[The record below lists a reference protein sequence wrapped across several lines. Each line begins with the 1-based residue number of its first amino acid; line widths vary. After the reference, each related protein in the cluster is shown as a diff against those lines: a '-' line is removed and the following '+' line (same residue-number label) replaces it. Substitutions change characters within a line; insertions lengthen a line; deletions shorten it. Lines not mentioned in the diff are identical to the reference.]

1 MNFSGKIAI
10 IASVLPI
17 LALKMKKITPLPF
30 LLLLIMAFSW
40 SCETP
45 TNSTIVSQD
54 TTPLENEEAVF
65 GYEMA
70 SGLKVVTEVVQRNEN
85 LSEILSRYQVPMVQI
100 AALSDAS
107 PEVFDPR
114 KIKAE
119 RPYTVICSDDSLQ
132 QARCFIYQPNS
143 IDYVAL
149 EFGDEGSTPVVRS
162 GRRAVDTLSHTLSG
176 VVETSLYQSIV
187 DAGGSPALVSAL
199 ADVYAWEIDFF
210 GLQKGDTYSL
220 FFTTYTVE
228 GESAGFGEI
237 QSASFTHMGKE
248 FLAFQFDQGTGH
260 GKEYFDEE
268 GNSLRKTFL
277 KAPLSFT
284 RISSRFSYSR
294 LHPILKIRRPHLGVD
309 YAAPKGTPVVAVGD
323 GTVTQ
328 AAWGGGGGKT
338 VKITHNSNYKTA
350 YLHLSR
356 YGEGIKPGVMVKQGQ
371 VIGYVGS
378 TGLSTGPHLDFRF
391 YKNGTPVDPL
401 TIDAPSAG
409 PITEDNLLAFSREKE
424 RFLEVMQDLHEVEAK
439 QNWLAISDENSHPKK
454 ES

>member
-1 MNFSGKIAI
+1 MNFNGKIAI
-10 IASVLPI
+10 IASILPI
-17 LALKMKKITPLPF
+17 LALKMKNNTLLPF
-30 LLLLIMAFSW
+30 LLILVMAFSW
-40 SCETP
+40 SCEEQP
-45 TNSTIVSQD
+45 VSANVSQD
-54 TTPLENEEAVF
+54 TTPVEKGETVF
-65 GYEMA
+65 GYNIS
-70 SGLKVVTEVVQRNEN
+70 SGLTVVQDVVKRNEN
-85 LSEILSRYQVPMVQI
+85 LSEILSRFQIPMTQI
-100 AALSDAS
+100 AELAGAS

-132 QARCFIYQPNS
+132 TAQCFIYQPNS
-143 IDYVAL
+143 IDFVAL
-149 EFGDEGSTPVVRS
+149 EFSENAAPVIKAGKRQ
-162 GRRAVDTLSHTLSG
+162 VDTLSHTLSG
-176 VVETSLYQSIV
+176 AIETSLYQSIV
-187 DAGGSPALVSAL
+187 DAGGSPALVNAL

-210 GLQKGDTYSL
+210 GLQEGDTYSL

-237 QSASFTHMGKE
+237 QSASFTHMGE
-248 FLAFQFDQGTGH
+248 DFLAFQFDQGNGH

-268 GNSLRKTFL
+268 GQSLRKTFL

-309 YAAPKGTPVVAVGD
+309 YAAPTGTPVVAVGD
-323 GTVTQ
+323 GVVTH

-338 VKITHNSNYKTA
+338 VKVTHNSNYKTA

-356 YGEGIKPGVMVKQGQ
+356 YGEGIRAGSVVKQGQ
-371 VIGYVGS
+371 IIGYVGS

-401 TIDAPSAG
+401 TIDAPSAD
-409 PITEDNLLAFSREKE
+409 PITDENQLAFSQERA
-424 RFLEVMQDLHEVEAK
+424 RFLEVMDDLHNLEARQK
-439 QNWLAISDENSHPKK
+439 WLATSSEVTEDKK